1 MEDKS
6 VFLTLKLLNISKLD
20 KIISIKDISQ
30 NES

>member
-1 MEDKS
+1 ME